1 MNFVKFALPHVR
13 NYFFPSL
20 TVRLWR
26 LSVVLSSSATSWNNI
41 GVLAP
46 IAPFVSTRGRRV
58 GQVGAKLG
66 GEDGDG
72 GLGKMR
78 FPK

>member
-26 LSVVLSSSATSWNNI
+26 LSVVLSSSATSRNNI
-41 GVLAP
+41 LAP
-46 IAPFVSTRGRRV
+46 LAPFVSTRGRRV
-58 GQVGAKLG
+58 GQVGSQLG

-72 GLGKMR
+72 GLGKKR